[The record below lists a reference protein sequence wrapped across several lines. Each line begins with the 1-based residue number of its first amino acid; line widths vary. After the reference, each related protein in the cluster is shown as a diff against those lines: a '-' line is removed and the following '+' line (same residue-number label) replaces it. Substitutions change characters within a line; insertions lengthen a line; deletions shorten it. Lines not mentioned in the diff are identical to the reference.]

1 VLAAGIGLAVAL
13 VVGAVR
19 SPERRSA
26 VALALIGA
34 ALLVHGLVDVTWE
47 TPVLGVMVC
56 LAAGVVPGATVRTL
70 PITLRYGVALVGGA
84 VALLL
89 GASAIRSGAG
99 VMTAND
105 AFLQRTPV
113 QSLARAE
120 DALALEPRSAD
131 AHIAAADARA
141 KLGDPGGAIVDLVAA
156 LRLEPDNYTAW
167 LNAARLQQTVFGDPR
182 GAVATMARAYVA
194 SGRRRQVRIELNQA
208 EREAGLPLTR

>member
-1 VLAAGIGLAVAL
+1 VIGAL
-13 VVGAVR
+13 R
-19 SPERRSA
+19 SPERTSA

-47 TPVLGVMVC
+47 TPVLGVMLC
-56 LAAGVVPGATVRTL
+56 LAAGVAPGATVRSL
-70 PITLRYGVALVGGA
+70 PVALRYGVAAVGAA
-84 VALLL
+84 VAVLL
-89 GASAIRSGAG
+89 GAGAVRSGAG
-99 VMTAND
+99 VVTAND

-113 QSLARAE
+113 QSLATAE
-120 DALALEPRSAD
+120 DALSLEPRSAD

-141 KLGDPGGAIVDLVAA
+141 KLGDPSGAIVDLVAA

-167 LNAARLQQTVFGDPR
+167 LNAARLQQTAFGDPR
-182 GAVATMARAYVA
+182 GAVVTLARAYAA